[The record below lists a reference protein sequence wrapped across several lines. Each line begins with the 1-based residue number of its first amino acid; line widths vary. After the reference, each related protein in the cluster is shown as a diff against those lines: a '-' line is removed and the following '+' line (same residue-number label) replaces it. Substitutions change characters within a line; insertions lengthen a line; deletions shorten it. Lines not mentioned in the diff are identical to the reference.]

1 MFYRYFIRNFLFLFS
16 PEYSHSIA
24 IFFIKLFFLI
34 PGFKY
39 FLKLFYSFEGSGLE
53 KNVFGLVFKNPIG
66 LAAGFDKNATIFNE
80 FESFGFGFIEIGTVT
95 PKSQYGNQKP
105 RLFRLTSDDALINRM
120 GFNNDGID
128 SVVKRLKN
136 KKANIIIGGN
146 IGKNKTTPNEIAS
159 SDYKECLQKIAP
171 YVDYLVLNISSP
183 NTPGLVELQKKTGL
197 KSLLSVVQEINQKD
211 YNKPLLIK
219 ISPDLSSM
227 QIDHIL
233 DLVEEFNISD
243 IIATNTSSN
252 REDLITESSHVQK
265 IGLGGLSGKPLFDK
279 SKKVVSYINKKTA
292 GKLPIIAVGG
302 IMNSDDALE
311 MLESG
316 ASLIQVYTGFIY
328 KGPSLIS
335 DIKKKLLNI

>member
-1 MFYRYFIRNFLFLFS
+1 M
-16 PEYSHSIA
+16 
-24 IFFIKLFFLI
+24 
-34 PGFKY
+34 
-39 FLKLFYSFEGSGLE
+39 
-53 KNVFGLVFKNPIG
+53 
-66 LAAGFDKNATIFNE
+66 
-80 FESFGFGFIEIGTVT
+80 
-95 PKSQYGNQKP
+95 
-105 RLFRLTSDDALINRM
+105 
-120 GFNNDGID
+120 
-128 SVVKRLKN
+128 
-136 KKANIIIGGN
+136 
-146 IGKNKTTPNEIAS
+146 
-159 SDYKECLQKIAP
+159 
-171 YVDYLVLNISSP
+171 LNISSP

-233 DLVEEFNISD
+233 DLVEEFNISG

-328 KGPSLIS
+328 QGPSLIS